1 MCTASILAKISVHS
15 SDFVQKK
22 WKNKLVDHQPFSKNL
37 VGHRPKFQKW
47 LLTDQFQKFWLAT
60 DQNFK
65 NGLLTDQFQKF
76 WLATDQN
83 FKNGCS
89 PTNFKNCG
97 WPPNK
102 IKILVGSQAK
112 LKLGGLLTK
121 RFGGFLANE
130 FLHVIIQILIKNQA
144 WKTTWQDGT
153 IQPAAKLKAKSQTL
167 NFAARNIFWTG
178 SWQLQWKFQRFCLYE
193 NPVPKANAHKLIL
206 GNWWKLGSARTIF
219 NMCSY
224 FANRFQPKKPTRV
237 NPTLCIA

>member
-1 MCTASILAKISVHS
+1 MHSLDFGKNKCAQLRFCAKKMEKQIGWPPTIFKKFGWPPTKISKMVAHR
-15 SDFVQKK
+15 
-22 WKNKLVDHQPFSKNL
+22 PISKIL

-47 LLTDQFQKFWLAT
+47 
-60 DQNFK
+60 
-65 NGLLTDQFQKF
+65 LLTDQFQKF

-178 SWQLQWKFQRFCLYE
+178 SWQLQRKFQRFCLYE